1 MNTRQDSFL
10 GFLGREDTRFVIPL
24 YQRVYSW
31 APRQCQELWT
41 DIMRAGSQ
49 QRSHFMSMVLFTQ
62 AEEDGL
68 TALDIIDGQQR
79 IATMTVMLT
88 AFRDYLAHSG
98 AVLEGWDPQELQ
110 QRYLMAG
117 SGLKL
122 QLLGVDQPTLE
133 ALVRGAEL
141 PAKASEHVLANYRFY
156 LGKMGEE
163 SFDPA
168 VFAAGLRQLLVIDA
182 QLGPQDKAQEIFE
195 SLNTKGLP
203 LTTADLVR
211 NYLLVGLPRAEQR
224 RLYDEYWNPI
234 TLMFG
239 EDPGAYKLNA
249 GIRMWLS
256 IRSRQTR
263 IHDKSQTYNAFKAY
277 MTQEYQGTVEE
288 LLDELRAFCL
298 MWAENYKF
306 NEVKEF
312 RCMKWAKGKSTTLLP
327 QWGHPSGF

>member
-1 MNTRQDSFL
+1 MFWS
-10 GFLGREDTRFVIPL
+10 
-24 YQRVYSW
+24 
-31 APRQCQELWT
+31 
-41 DIMRAGSQ
+41 
-49 QRSHFMSMVLFTQ
+49 VL
-62 AEEDGL
+62 
-68 TALDIIDGQQR
+68 
-79 IATMTVMLT
+79 
-88 AFRDYLAHSG
+88 S
-98 AVLEGWDPQELQ
+98 P
-110 QRYLMAG
+110 
-117 SGLKL
+117 
-122 QLLGVDQPTLE
+122 
-133 ALVRGAEL
+133 
-141 PAKASEHVLANYRFY
+141 
-156 LGKMGEE
+156 
-163 SFDPA
+163 
-168 VFAAGLRQLLVIDA
+168 LRQLLVIDA

>member
-1 MNTRQDSFL
+1 MHTRQDSFL
-10 GFLGREDTRFVIPL
+10 GFLGRGDTRFVIPL

-110 QRYLMAG
+110 QRYLMVG

-133 ALVRGAEL
+133 ALVRGADL
-141 PAKASEHVLANYRFY
+141 PAKASEHVLANYR
-156 LGKMGEE
+156 L
-163 SFDPA
+163 
-168 VFAAGLRQLLVIDA
+168 
-182 QLGPQDKAQEIFE
+182 
-195 SLNTKGLP
+195 SL
-203 LTTADLVR
+203 
-211 NYLLVGLPRAEQR
+211 
-224 RLYDEYWNPI
+224 
-234 TLMFG
+234 
-239 EDPGAYKLNA
+239 
-249 GIRMWLS
+249 
-256 IRSRQTR
+256 
-263 IHDKSQTYNAFKAY
+263 IHI
-277 MTQEYQGTVEE
+277 
-288 LLDELRAFCL
+288 
-298 MWAENYKF
+298 
-306 NEVKEF
+306 
-312 RCMKWAKGKSTTLLP
+312 
-327 QWGHPSGF
+327 